1 MRCTSYPPINPRGEM
16 RDAPIDHPWRHHNAS
31 PGEQDGSGSDH
42 PTKMARRG
50 VTFAINVEPHPT
62 RFFPCRQPSGLSNGT
77 ALASHPSDD
86 GNHLTPL
93 RLSCPPSLTAQ
104 GWPRESC
111 GAEQGAASWQRWHT
125 RDPRRHPTLPGAHR
139 ELGHRPE
146 LGHHRALWGPARHAP
161 RLLRRLCRRR
171 RGRGPPLQRPRR
183 ATTRAGLQA
192 GARGLWGGG
201 LVLRSLLHSSKV
213 CIQRNTQVHQLQ

>member
-1 MRCTSYPPINPRGEM
+1 M

-93 RLSCPPSLTAQ
+93 QQRHSPHTPPTELSTLADRT
-104 GWPRESC
+104 GM
-111 GAEQGAASWQRWHT
+111 AA
-125 RDPRRHPTLPGAHR
+125 
-139 ELGHRPE
+139 
-146 LGHHRALWGPARHAP
+146 
-161 RLLRRLCRRR
+161 
-171 RGRGPPLQRPRR
+171 
-183 ATTRAGLQA
+183 
-192 GARGLWGGG
+192 
-201 LVLRSLLHSSKV
+201 
-213 CIQRNTQVHQLQ
+213 